1 MGLKRRLNHFLPQV
15 RFEQVNVIECRFL
28 FLAISPDRPL
38 VNNPSRCLKLPFLW
52 QISPWPAGRVC
63 AAHAG
68 LAPFSVPP
76 YLSTTG
82 NRP

>member
-1 MGLKRRLNHFLPQV
+1 MGLKGRLDHFLPQV
-15 RFEQVNVIECRFL
+15 RFGQVNVIESRFL

-52 QISPWPAGRVC
+52 QISPWPASRVC
-63 AAHAG
+63 AAHVG

-76 YLSTTG
+76 YL
-82 NRP
+82 